1 MTACHI
7 IFKVFSVTIK
17 CEIFASPI
25 FILSSFDFQAYVI
38 FFTEM
43 GGVWV
48 QRNISLILK
57 HVLELLSSPKA
68 TQTHVDAVYS
78 RRCISFILR
87 AVLGRLLGEPAQLD
101 AAKELC
107 SLITNQ
113 MNMVNEAVH
122 SAADGS
128 NSAGVIQSMD
138 DVISTQ
144 HVLVCALQ
152 ELGCLVQGLSTTAM
166 SLIQENLLDH
176 VLSVLLHPAPAA
188 QLLAAWCLKCITVA
202 APSQATP
209 LIDRCIIRISS
220 LKSSGEAV
228 GGYAHTL
235 AALVGGVHQ
244 CLLGIPHAKGKVIP
258 DIHSLFLD
266 LDWNRVLI
274 SLGGS

>member
-1 MTACHI
+1 M
-7 IFKVFSVTIK
+7 V
-17 CEIFASPI
+17 
-25 FILSSFDFQAYVI
+25 

-48 QRNISLILK
+48 QRNMSLILK

-68 TQTHVDAVYS
+68 TQTHVEAVYS
-78 RRCISFILR
+78 RRCVSFILR

-107 SLITNQ
+107 NLITKQ

-122 SAADGS
+122 GAADS
-128 NSAGVIQSMD
+128 SSSASVIQSMD

-152 ELGCLVQGLSTTAM
+152 ELGCLVQGLSTNGM
-166 SLIQENLLDH
+166 SLIHENLLDH

-188 QLLAAWCLKCITVA
+188 QLLAAWCLRCITVA

-209 LIDRCIIRISS
+209 LIDRCINRISS

-235 AALVGGVHQ
+235 AALVGGVYQ
-244 CLLGIPHAKGKVIP
+244 CPLGIPHAKGRVRLLLNHFFDYLKSGL
-258 DIHSLFLD
+258 SLRFQVA
-266 LDWNRVLI
+266 R
-274 SLGGS
+274 

>member
-1 MTACHI
+1 MA
-7 IFKVFSVTIK
+7 
-17 CEIFASPI
+17 
-25 FILSSFDFQAYVI
+25 ILCQAYVI

-43 GGVWV
+43 GGVWI
-48 QRNISLILK
+48 QRNICLILK

-78 RRCISFILR
+78 RRCISFIFR
-87 AVLGRLLGEPAQLD
+87 AVLGRLLGEPAQLE

-107 SLITNQ
+107 SLITKQ

-128 NSAGVIQSMD
+128 NSTGVILSMD
-138 DVISTQ
+138 DVVSTQ

-152 ELGCLVQGLSTTAM
+152 ELGCLVQGLSTTAL

-188 QLLAAWCLKCITVA
+188 QLLAAWCLRCIIVA
-202 APSQATP
+202 APSQAAP
-209 LIDRCIIRISS
+209 LIDRCINRISS

-244 CLLGIPHAKGKVIP
+244 CPLGIPHGKGKVQCK
-258 DIHSLFLD
+258 
-266 LDWNRVLI
+266 LI
-274 SLGGS
+274 IFSNCILAVYYEYDHY

>member
-1 MTACHI
+1 M
-7 IFKVFSVTIK
+7 FSFTIN
-17 CEIFASPI
+17 CEIYAFPVYPVYI
-25 FILSSFDFQAYVI
+25 HVLSFDCQAYVI

-113 MNMVNEAVH
+113 MNMLNEAVH
-122 SAADGS
+122 SAADSS

-209 LIDRCIIRISS
+209 LIDRCINRISS

-235 AALVGGVHQ
+235 AALVGGVYQ
-244 CLLGIPHAKGKVIP
+244 CPLGIPHAKGKVIRYTVQ
-258 DIHSLFLD
+258 S
-266 LDWNRVLI
+266 
-274 SLGGS
+274 